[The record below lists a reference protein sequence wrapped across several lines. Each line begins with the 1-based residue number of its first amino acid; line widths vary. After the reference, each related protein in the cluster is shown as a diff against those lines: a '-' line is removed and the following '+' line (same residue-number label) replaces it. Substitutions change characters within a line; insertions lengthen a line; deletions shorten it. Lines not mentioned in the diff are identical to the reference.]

1 MNKKLLGTPL
11 LLAVAVALAVSSC
24 TIIETGEVGL
34 RVNFDRTVE
43 QTELLAG
50 SFNQTVIGRVIT
62 FPIKDVV
69 VQVSDLQPLAK
80 DNSTMKDFDVT
91 VVYSITPSA
100 VSDLYVNK
108 NKSFHSNAADGDIL
122 LMYSYIQQTARN
134 AVYKV
139 ARHYEA
145 LTMNDN
151 RQIIEQEIRES
162 INETFASEKLAGI
175 NISQVQVRAIVPSD
189 AVRLSADAL
198 VRAKNEEKTKI
209 VEVEIAKKEAERI
222 AALNANK
229 GAIEYMNAQANMKI
243 AEAVAAGKVQ
253 TIILPYDFKGMV
265 NVGK

>member
-1 MNKKLLGTPL
+1 MKKLLLAAPVL
-11 LLAVAVALAVSSC
+11 IALLATLSISSC
-24 TIIETGEVGL
+24 TIVETGEVGL

-43 QTELLAG
+43 PTELQAG
-50 SFNQTVIGRVIT
+50 SFNQTIIGRVMT

-69 VQVSDLQPLAK
+69 VQVADLQPLAN
-80 DNSTMKDFDVT
+80 DNSTMKDFDLT
-91 VVYSITPSA
+91 VVYSITPAA

-108 NKSFHSNAADGDIL
+108 NKSFHSNASDGDIL
-122 LMYSYIQQTARN
+122 LMYAYIQQTARN

-139 ARHYEA
+139 ARRYEA

-151 RQIIEQEIRES
+151 RAAIEQEIRES
-162 INETFASEKLAGI
+162 INDTFASEKLTGI

-189 AVRLSADAL
+189 AVRQSADAL

-229 GAIEYMNAQANMKI
+229 GAIDYMNAQANMKI

-253 TIILPYDFKGMV
+253 TIILPYDFKGIV
-265 NVGK
+265 NAGR

>member
-1 MNKKLLGTPL
+1 MNKKLLTAPL
-11 LLAVAVALAVSSC
+11 LLAAVVGLGVSGC

-50 SFNQTVIGRVIT
+50 SFNQTIIGRVMT

-108 NKSFHSNAADGDIL
+108 NKSFHSNAPDGDIL

-139 ARHYEA
+139 ARRYEA

-151 RQIIEQEIRES
+151 RPSIEQEIRES
-162 INETFASEKLAGI
+162 INETFASEKLTGV

-265 NVGK
+265 SVGK